1 MLSGH
6 TNLIWTLASK
16 GVVGRKC
23 AGGSMVL
30 GEEETNLIRSSRE
43 TASLVIHIGLGKG
56 SRSCLKC
63 IVSIWR
69 DLSFLRSK
77 GIISEFGDNIWEVKW
92 YKTWKT
98 HTLFKTLRHGVFEAF
113 HSGIYFSMKWRIWGW
128 NETPPDRFGQSK
140 AMVGWHPL
148 LMVVKNRTWIGEKWK
163 LPGSIA
169 GRVPQ
174 NRRFDSPIQ
183 MQDALAAPT
192 SPISAI
198 S

>member
-30 GEEETNLIRSSRE
+30 GEEETNLIRSSQE
-43 TASLVIHIGLGKG
+43 TASLIIYIGLGKG
-56 SRSCLKC
+56 TRSCLKR
-63 IVSIWR
+63 IVSVWR

-98 HTLFKTLRHGVFEAF
+98 HTLFKALRHGVFEAF
-113 HSGIYFSMKWRIWGW
+113 HSGTYFSMKWRIWGW

-140 AMVGWHPL
+140 AMGDGT
-148 LMVVKNRTWIGEKWK
+148 R
-163 LPGSIA
+163 S
-169 GRVPQ
+169 
-174 NRRFDSPIQ
+174 
-183 MQDALAAPT
+183 
-192 SPISAI
+192 
-198 S
+198 